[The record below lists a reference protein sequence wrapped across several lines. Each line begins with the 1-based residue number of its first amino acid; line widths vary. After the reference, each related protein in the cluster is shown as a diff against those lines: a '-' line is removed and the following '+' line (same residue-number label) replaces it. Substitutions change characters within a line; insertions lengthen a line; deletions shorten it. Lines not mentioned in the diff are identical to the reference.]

1 VPTNNLPELSMR
13 MRSVPFVLAVT
24 MFAPVA
30 DKAKVPA
37 FVTKG
42 VVTDTAAESPPGDVI
57 PVVPL
62 RTKDISYS

>member
-1 VPTNNLPELSMR
+1 